1 MSSVSLV
8 LTQHSHSDPDQELIQ
23 INTSLFFFFFLP
35 WHHKARAAF
44 LLPYILY
51 NSAITVLFRLQNLAL
66 FCFSVIWPLF
76 II

>member
-8 LTQHSHSDPDQELIQ
+8 LTRLSHSDPDKELIQ
-23 INTSLFFFFFLP
+23 INTSLFFFFLP
-35 WHHKARAAF
+35 WHHEARAAF

-51 NSAITVLFRLQNLAL
+51 NGAITVLFRLQNLAL